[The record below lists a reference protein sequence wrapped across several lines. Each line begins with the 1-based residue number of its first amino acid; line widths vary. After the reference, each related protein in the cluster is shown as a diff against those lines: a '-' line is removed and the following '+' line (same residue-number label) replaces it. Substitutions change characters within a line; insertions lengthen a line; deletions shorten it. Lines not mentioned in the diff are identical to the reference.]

1 MSRLS
6 IRESLTFDD
15 VLLVPQYSDFLP
27 KETDI
32 STQLTRNLRVKLPL
46 LSAAMDTVTEA
57 ATAICM
63 ARHGGVGI
71 INKNLSKILETQK
84 IKDGEETSEEEDY
97 KDNDFLDLMSKKQIA
112 QSIQDQF
119 NKLNEIINPID
130 E

>member
-1 MSRLS
+1 MVNVQ
-6 IRESLTFDD
+6 IF
-15 VLLVPQYSDFLP
+15 
-27 KETDI
+27 
-32 STQLTRNLRVKLPL
+32 
-46 LSAAMDTVTEA
+46 
-57 ATAICM
+57 
-63 ARHGGVGI
+63 